1 MATCR
6 SDTWATMQ
14 STLLIG
20 LPALALSQV
29 RDMADMT
36 YSIGSVLMYKPHIHK
51 LHSCLFQYV
60 PWISSRSRVIH
71 IMLSKT
77 YLTFPHFHLIGCLIY
92 TVIINQL
99 PPLVDFQALRYGWWV
114 GWWTFTQTTSW
125 GTYGSLERSATR
137 YQQVRYLLPESD
149 IERDRFSTD
158 QTPWPFWTACCN
170 NFTSVLSQPAEH
182 IVNNGCEMCLC

>member
-1 MATCR
+1 MEGNLHHLHRSPWPLCSASIMATCR

-36 YSIGSVLMYKPHIHK
+36 YSIGSVLMHKPHIHK

-99 PPLVDFQALRYGWWV
+99 PHWLIFRLCAMVGGLVGEHSLRPH
-114 GWWTFTQTTSW
+114 
-125 GTYGSLERSATR
+125 
-137 YQQVRYLLPESD
+137 PE
-149 IERDRFSTD
+149 EPTEAWRDQLQDTNR
-158 QTPWPFWTACCN
+158 
-170 NFTSVLSQPAEH
+170 
-182 IVNNGCEMCLC
+182 